1 MHINDNHLC
10 KFQLDFRTDIAFG
23 MCHIAGGSELIMKG
37 AHIAAIVICSA
48 ICAAVLVGAGAVAR

>member
-1 MHINDNHLC
+1 
-10 KFQLDFRTDIAFG
+10 

-48 ICAAVLVGAGAVAR
+48 ICAAVLVVAGAVAR